1 MCQSTSQCLGSM
13 SLKNNSKLKIVFFG
27 NHIYGCGS
35 LNALVSS
42 GFYPSLVITNV
53 PREDENIWYPSV
65 SDLAIHHSIKVIKC
79 NKVIDGGDIVKTI
92 REIAPDIL
100 VISSYRNILGD
111 HVLDLAKLG
120 AINLHMA
127 PLPKYRGAHPEN
139 WALINGE
146 NQMGYT
152 VHYLDEGIDTGDIIA
167 QDSVSILD
175 EDDILSLTFKLAS
188 VAPKLLIKVLEDMQ
202 LGIINRVSQDESQAT
217 YYRPRKP
224 SDGYI
229 DWSSIDTDIYN
240 LVKGLTRPYPGAFTY
255 LQDAKFIVWRTRL
268 SPDGTD
274 ESAPGT
280 IISSTSA
287 GVLVSTGGNAILITD
302 YQWSGGKISKEFNGE
317 IFE

>member
-79 NKVIDGGDIVKTI
+79 NKVIDGGDIVKRI

-175 EDDILSLTFKLAS
+175 EDDILSLTFKLAA
-188 VAPKLLIKVLEDMQ
+188 VAPTLLIKVLEDVQ
-202 LGIINRVSQDESQAT
+202 AGIINRVSQDESEAT
-217 YYRPRKP
+217 YYPPRKP

-229 DWSSIDTDIYN
+229 DWSLVDTYIHN
-240 LVKGLTRPYPGAFTY
+240 LVRGLTRPYPGAFTY
-255 LQDAKFIVWRTRL
+255 LQGNKLTVLRSKLWSGQT
-268 SPDGTD
+268 DGFV
-274 ESAPGT
+274 PGT
-280 IISSTSA
+280 IIRNTSA
-287 GVLVSTGGNAILITD
+287 GVLVSTGGNPILITD
-302 YQWSGGKISKEFNGE
+302 YQWSGGRISKKFIGE
-317 IFE
+317 TFE

>member
-1 MCQSTSQCLGSM
+1 M
-13 SLKNNSKLKIVFFG
+13 
-27 NHIYGCGS
+27 
-35 LNALVSS
+35 SS
-42 GFYPSLVITNV
+42 GINPSLVITNV
-53 PREDENIWYPSV
+53 PREGENIWYPSV
-65 SDLAIHHSIKVIKC
+65 TDLAVHHSIPVIKC
-79 NKVIDGGDIVKTI
+79 NKIIDGGSIVERI
-92 REIAPDIL
+92 RDIAPDIL
-100 VISSYRNILGD
+100 VVSSYRNILGD

-175 EDDILSLTFKLAS
+175 EDDILSLTFKLAA

-202 LGIINRVSQDESQAT
+202 AGIINRVSQDERQAT
-217 YYRPRKP
+217 YYPPRKP

-229 DWSSIDTDIYN
+229 DWSSLDTYIYN
-240 LVKGLTRPYPGAFTY
+240 LVRGLTRPYPGAFTY
-255 LQDAKFIVWRTRL
+255 LQGAKFIVWRTRL

-302 YQWSGGKISKEFNGE
+302 YQWSGGKISKKLNGDT
-317 IFE
+317 FEYK

>member
-1 MCQSTSQCLGSM
+1 
-13 SLKNNSKLKIVFFG
+13 
-27 NHIYGCGS
+27 
-35 LNALVSS
+35 
-42 GFYPSLVITNV
+42 
-53 PREDENIWYPSV
+53 
-65 SDLAIHHSIKVIKC
+65 
-79 NKVIDGGDIVKTI
+79 
-92 REIAPDIL
+92 
-100 VISSYRNILGD
+100 
-111 HVLDLAKLG
+111 
-120 AINLHMA
+120 MA

>member
-1 MCQSTSQCLGSM
+1 M

-27 NHIYGCGS
+27 NHIYGCCS

-255 LQDAKFIVWRTRL
+255 LQGAKFIVWRTRL

>member
-53 PREDENIWYPSV
+53 PREGENIWYPSV

>member
-13 SLKNNSKLKIVFFG
+13 ALKNNSKLKIVFFG

-92 REIAPDIL
+92 HEIAPDIL